1 MIWFS
6 IVLEWLHLGLVL
18 VRSCDFVRFVVVGAR
33 FEFGVMLE
41 VLLSGCLGLVVFGL
55 FSGCDYL

>member
-6 IVLEWLHLGLVL
+6 IVLEWLHLRLVL
-18 VRSCDFVRFVVVGAR
+18 VQSCDFVRFVVVGAG

-41 VLLSGCLGLVVFGL
+41 ALLYGYLGLVVFGL
-55 FSGCDYL
+55 LSPRIG